1 MAEPAATQPLD
12 PPRVYLVHM
21 VVFTMLV
28 GVLVAVIYPGL
39 KSAFEANPLLNGVI
53 IATLVLG
60 MLHTYRMVGRL
71 FREVNWVNR
80 FREGD
85 TSDNHR
91 PPQLLAP
98 MALLLKNRQN
108 TVLSTLSMRSMLDS
122 LASRLDESRDMSRY
136 LVGLLIFL
144 GLLGTS
150 GACSRR

>member
-98 MALLLKNRQN
+98 MALLLKNRRIPCSRPCRCAPCWIRSPRA
-108 TVLSTLSMRSMLDS
+108 ST
-122 LASRLDESRDMSRY
+122 SRATCRAISS
-136 LVGLLIFL
+136 GLLIFL
-144 GLLGTS
+144 DCSAPS